1 MHGGRRDGAGRP
13 AGSPTS
19 RAVDWLD
26 VSAMSPLETLM
37 AIMRDSRT
45 PAGLRVWCAVQAA
58 PYVHRR
64 LGPETAG
71 GRLIAVALDDKRG

>member
-13 AGSPTS
+13 PGSPSS
-19 RAVDWLD
+19 RPVDWLD
-26 VSAMSPLETLM
+26 ADGLTPLEVLE

-58 PYVHRR
+58 PFRHRR
-64 LGPETAG
+64 LGRCILASPSSSEEPC
-71 GRLIAVALDDKRG
+71 L

>member
-13 AGSPTS
+13 PGSPTS
-19 RAVDWLD
+19 LPAPWLNAD
-26 VSAMSPLETLM
+26 NLTPLETLQ

-45 PAGLRVWCAVQAA
+45 PAPLRVWCAVQAA

-64 LGPETAG
+64 LGP
-71 GRLIAVALDDKRG
+71 

>member
-1 MHGGRRDGAGRP
+1 
-13 AGSPTS
+13 
-19 RAVDWLD
+19 
-26 VSAMSPLETLM
+26 M

-58 PYVHRR
+58 PYVHRK

-71 GRLIAVALDDKRG
+71 GRLIAAALEDKRG